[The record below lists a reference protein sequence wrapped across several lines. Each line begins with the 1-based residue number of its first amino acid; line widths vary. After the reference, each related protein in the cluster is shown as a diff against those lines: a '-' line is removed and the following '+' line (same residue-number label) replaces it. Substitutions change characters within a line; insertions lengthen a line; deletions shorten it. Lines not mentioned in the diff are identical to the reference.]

1 MIAAQLIPFAI
12 GREGY
17 FDEAKT
23 IHFDDFVYRSP
34 LNPDTAI
41 LIPETRPPYL
51 DDGIN
56 KTNSHQYI
64 ELGNGNIAFVWDIRR
79 QDLRDP
85 DWSFEDDS
93 YKSPIE
99 IYARVINPETGEFIT
114 DEFRILEDV
123 EFPAIDSAGAIGADG
138 FYVNTSHEYDDSIK
152 YSTTVNGSNN
162 YELKDYI
169 GDISLSGIE
178 VTHEDEI
185 YNLDIQQVSYHFELK
200 DNPKLFTQSD
210 FELIQDSLSSYDIQI
225 SDRSFSN
232 FNSYFIVVDES
243 EHLELSASEA

>member
-1 MIAAQLIPFAI
+1 MKQDLKIPDGTGSGEFSYFLPVPQNWAEEKSTADFVDTSSNPFAI

-123 EFPAIDSAGAIGADG
+123 EFRD
-138 FYVNTSHEYDDSIK
+138 
-152 YSTTVNGSNN
+152 
-162 YELKDYI
+162 
-169 GDISLSGIE
+169 
-178 VTHEDEI
+178 
-185 YNLDIQQVSYHFELK
+185 
-200 DNPKLFTQSD
+200 
-210 FELIQDSLSSYDIQI
+210 
-225 SDRSFSN
+225 
-232 FNSYFIVVDES
+232 
-243 EHLELSASEA
+243 